1 MSTRISGRGPVDT
14 PGVHNLIEI
23 KKIKEKGNVQ
33 GHSDGAGAVKCTEN
47 TINDT
52 LKGLPLLDL
61 AFSRE

>member
-1 MSTRISGRGPVDT
+1 MDT

-23 KKIKEKGNVQ
+23 KKIKKEKGNVQ
-33 GHSDGAGAVKCTEN
+33 GHNDGAGAVKCTEN

-52 LKGLPLLDL
+52 LKGLPRLDL